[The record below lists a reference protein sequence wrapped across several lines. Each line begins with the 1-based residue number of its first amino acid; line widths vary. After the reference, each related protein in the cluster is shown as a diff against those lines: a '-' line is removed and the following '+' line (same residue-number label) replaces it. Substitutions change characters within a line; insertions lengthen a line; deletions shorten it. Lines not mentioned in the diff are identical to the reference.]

1 MAKPTHEHE
10 TITIERVYP
19 NCLAHVWSA
28 WAVEEKKKAW
38 FGDRL
43 AEFDFRPMG
52 AERSAF
58 DTDMG
63 RHSNETRYFEIK
75 ERERIIFA
83 YSMALNGRVHTVSLT
98 TVAFADHDGGT
109 RLTYTEQMCIIPP
122 SDGAAGRKH
131 GWSGLLESLAGYLA
145 TDVRLPS

>member
-10 TITIERVYP
+10 TITIERIYP

-28 WAVEEKKKAW
+28 WAVAEKKKAW

-43 AEFDFRPMG
+43 TEFDFRPMG
-52 AERSAF
+52 AERSLF

-63 RHSNETRYFEIK
+63 RHSNETCYFEIK
-75 ERERIIFA
+75 EHELIVFA

-131 GWSGLLESLAGYLA
+131 GWSELLQSLAGYLA
-145 TDVRLPS
+145 TDVRLTS